1 MSRFEWLRAASCFFA
16 ANREPEMHTTTKPIA
31 EENSMTDLEHHKQ
44 MVIAFY
50 VSAFTD
56 HAPAVL
62 SRRVLPVL
70 RASARSSN

>member
-1 MSRFEWLRAASCFFA
+1 
-16 ANREPEMHTTTKPIA
+16 
-31 EENSMTDLEHHKQ
+31 MTDLEHHKQ